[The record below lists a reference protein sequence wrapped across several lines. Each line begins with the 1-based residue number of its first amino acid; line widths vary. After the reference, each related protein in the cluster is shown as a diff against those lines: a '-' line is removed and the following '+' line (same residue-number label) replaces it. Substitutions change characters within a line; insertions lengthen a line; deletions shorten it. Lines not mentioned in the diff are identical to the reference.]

1 MTNSSIGQLV
11 MDLKQNDEDFEF
23 YPTTD
28 EMLLVISPYME
39 RETVLDIGCGTC
51 KFKKFMD
58 KRRKIEWEEY
68 ETTQKFLEKEAE
80 KRGERHYWYKR
91 ENDFNKINRYF
102 IMEKSRILLQQLDED
117 AICIGTDFNE
127 SILIDKKVS
136 TIFCNPP
143 YSQFKEW
150 TKKIISEGNF
160 KQAFLV
166 IPQRWKDDS
175 DIMNLLN
182 LFKTDFEI
190 LGSFDFLNADRS
202 ARAKVDV
209 VRFRRQKYK
218 DRYSYRYDSQEDIDT
233 DTFNVWFNKAFGI
246 EISDEELKEERYET
260 DYRRA
265 ERYQESKKKKVKD
278 ALVSTDESKAS
289 ILVRLYNEEYNK
301 LFENLKAIMALD
313 EDVLADFNLSVAL
326 IKTAVKEKMKNLKI
340 LYWDMVWNEFDE
352 ITDRLTYKTRCDLKK
367 QFEELYSMDFTIE
380 NIYALV
386 LYVVKNANKY
396 FNSQLI
402 DFFKSISDRENVKP
416 YKSNQK
422 LFEKDDYR
430 YNRNEASNYV
440 LDYRIIAS
448 SPFRCGWSG
457 EMERSYH
464 NNNTLKDIF
473 VIARNLGFPPCDN
486 TPEPSYFGE
495 KVQVYQKFNYEKKE
509 QPLLMD
515 YTCYKNGNM
524 HIRFNKEFMK
534 ALNVEVARLL
544 GWIRCKEDIAR
555 EFPEELAKG
564 AEKYFKTNYSC
575 IGCNSLLLTTTKR
588 DKE

>member
-80 KRGERHYWYKR
+80 KRGERHYWNKR
-91 ENDFNKINRYF
+91 ENDFNKISRYF

-166 IPQRWKDDS
+166 IPQRWKDDI

-416 YKSNQK
+416 YKSNQR

-430 YNRNEASNYV
+430 YNRNEARNYV

-495 KVQVYQKFNYEKKE
+495 KVQVYQKYNHDAKK
-509 QPLLMD
+509 QDLLMD

-544 GWIRCKEDIAR
+544 GWIRCKEDIVR
-555 EFPEELAKG
+555 EFPEEMAKG
-564 AEKYFKTNYSC
+564 AEKYFKTNYAC
-575 IGCNSLLLTTTKR
+575 IGSNALLLTTTKR
-588 DKE
+588 DEE

>member
-1 MTNSSIGQLV
+1 MTNSIGQLV
-11 MDLKQNDEDFEF
+11 LNLKENNEDFEF

-28 EMLLVISPYME
+28 EMLSVIAPYME
-39 RETVLDIGCGTC
+39 HETVLDIGCGTC
-51 KFKKFMD
+51 KFKKYMD
-58 KRRKIEWEEY
+58 NREKTEY
-68 ETTQKFLEKEAE
+68 NNYRLEQERLEREAE
-80 KRGERHYWYKR
+80 KRGERHYWNKR
-91 ENDFNKINRYF
+91 DYDFRKIKRYF

-150 TKKIISEGNF
+150 TKKILSEGNY

-166 IPQRWKDDS
+166 IPQRWKEDS
-175 DIMNLLN
+175 DIMNLLK
-182 LFKTDFEI
+182 LFKTDFDI
-190 LGSFDFLNADRS
+190 LGSFDFLEADRV

-218 DRYSYRYDSQEDIDT
+218 DRYSYRYDSHQEDIDT

-246 EISDEELKEERYET
+246 EQTDEEAKEERYET

-265 ERYQESKKKKVKD
+265 ERYQENKKKKVRD
-278 ALVSTDESKAS
+278 ALVATDESKAS

-301 LFENLKAIMALD
+301 LFDNLKAIMALD
-313 EDVLADFNLSVAL
+313 EDVLSDFNLSVAL

-352 ITDRLTYKTRCDLKK
+352 ITNRLTYQTRADLKK

-402 DFFKSISDRENVKP
+402 DFFKSVSGEENVKP

-422 LFEKDDYR
+422 LFEKDEYR
-430 YNRNEASNYV
+430 YMKKNEKNYV

-464 NNNTLKDIF
+464 DNNTLKDIF
-473 VIARNLGFPPCDN
+473 VIARNLGFAPCDN
-486 TPEPSYFGE
+486 RPEPSYFGE

-544 GWIRCKEDIAR
+544 GWIRCKEDIAK
-555 EFPEELAKG
+555 EFPDEMAKG
-564 AEKYFKTNYSC
+564 AEKYFKTNYAC
-575 IGCNSLLLTTTKR
+575 IGSNALLLTTTKR
-588 DKE
+588 DEE

>member
-80 KRGERHYWYKR
+80 KRGERHYWNKR
-91 ENDFNKINRYF
+91 ENDFNKISRYF

-166 IPQRWKDDS
+166 IPQRWKDDI

-340 LYWDMVWNEFDE
+340 LYWDMVWNELDE

-416 YKSNQK
+416 YKSNQR

-430 YNRNEASNYV
+430 YNRNEARNYV

-495 KVQVYQKFNYEKKE
+495 KVQVYQKYNHDAKK
-509 QPLLMD
+509 QDLLMD

-544 GWIRCKEDIAR
+544 GWIRCKEDIVR
-555 EFPEELAKG
+555 EFPEEMAKG
-564 AEKYFKTNYSC
+564 AEKYFKTNYAC
-575 IGCNSLLLTTTKR
+575 IGSNALLLTTTKR
-588 DKE
+588 DEE